1 MRLASDRSGGLG
13 CQRGIRT
20 GVAHTRRLGLSGK
33 SRIARVLGRTL
44 RMPGVLDRKGARW
57 MIQALS
63 PPPTV
68 LVLVHRGRKS
78 GRLYKTPLSI
88 LAEDPDR
95 GEIFVSPMWSRDSDW
110 YKNVIAGGLVEIH
123 VRGEKRPV
131 AWRELDEAEG
141 RARAEAFRDAHPIY
155 SRVIARRLA
164 RLNRLEGEPVEAVVR
179 NLPMLGLRRVGS

>member
-1 MRLASDRSGGLG
+1 M
-13 CQRGIRT
+13 
-20 GVAHTRRLGLSGK
+20 SGK

-88 LAEDPDR
+88 LVDGHER
-95 GEIFVSPMWSRDSDW
+95 GEVVVSPMWGRDSDW
-110 YKNVIAGGLVEIH
+110 YRNVIAGGLVEIH
-123 VRGEKRPV
+123 VRGEKRQV
-131 AWRELDEAEG
+131 EWRELDEAER
-141 RARAEAFRDAHPIY
+141 RAAGESFRDAYPIY
-155 SRVIARRLA
+155 SRMILWMIAG
-164 RLNRLEGEPVEAVVR
+164 LNGLDGDPGEAAVR
-179 NLPMLGLRRVGS
+179 NLPMLGLRRVGP